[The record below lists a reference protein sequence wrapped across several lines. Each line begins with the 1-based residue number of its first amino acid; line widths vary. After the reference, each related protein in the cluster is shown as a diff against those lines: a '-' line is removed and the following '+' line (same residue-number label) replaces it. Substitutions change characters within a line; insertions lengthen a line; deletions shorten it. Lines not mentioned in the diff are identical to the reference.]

1 MSLFGKKEAPAKI
14 SITQIFSSAWFL
26 REIRQFEEERRRMF
40 SSSAQF
46 QIIPNDNPGE
56 ALAFES
62 EMRRMLSQVE
72 AEDDAVRIAAEY
84 VPKIIHS
91 LMETQ
96 PYANQ
101 LPEDRLEKY
110 NLLCDRYKLTKYSEA
125 CRSRIEEEEKER
137 RREENLRRIDQ
148 ELQEFSRQRNRRY

>member
-14 SITQIFSSAWFL
+14 SITQIFSNAWFL
-26 REIRQFEEERRRMF
+26 REIRQFEKERRSMF
-40 SSSAQF
+40 SSSVQF
-46 QIIPNDNPGE
+46 QIIPNDNPDE
-56 ALAFES
+56 PLNFEQ
-62 EMRRMLSQVE
+62 EMRQMLSRVE
-72 AEDDAVRIAAEY
+72 LEEDAVKIAAEY
-84 VPKIIHS
+84 VPKIIRS

-110 NLLCDRYKLTKYSEA
+110 NLLCDKYKLTKYSEA
-125 CRSRIEEEEKER
+125 CRSRIEDEERER

-148 ELQEFSRQRNRRY
+148 ELQEFSRQRKRRF